1 MTYYWGKEEKS
12 RNVTQKNRGYL
23 SNTWEG
29 LKFTG
34 NTDEVAQT
42 MFLRVVPPPPPPKK
56 KNHESTSHKIFIF
69 TLIFSFVVMLS
80 WPSTMKSKG
89 LS

>member
-1 MTYYWGKEEKS
+1 MTYYRGKEEKS

-29 LKFTG
+29 LKF
-34 NTDEVAQT
+34 NTDKVAQT
-42 MFLRVVPPPPPPKK
+42 MFLRVVPPPK
-56 KNHESTSHKIFIF
+56 HESTSQKIFIF